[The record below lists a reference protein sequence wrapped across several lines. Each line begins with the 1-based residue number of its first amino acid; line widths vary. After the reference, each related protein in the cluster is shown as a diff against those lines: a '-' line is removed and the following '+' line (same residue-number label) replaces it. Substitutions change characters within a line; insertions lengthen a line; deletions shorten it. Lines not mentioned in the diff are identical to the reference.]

1 MKSATGIQKYKVFW
15 LCDKCK
21 ESDRHRTADLFWECD
36 AADLCATCRSNT
48 DTDFESKPRYPLRKD
63 VWYWI
68 QAKNVKLV
76 RVMEEFRVYSVESI
90 TGVGLY

>member
-21 ESDRHRTADLFWECD
+21 ERGRHETADLFWECD
-36 AADLCATCRSNT
+36 TVDLCATCRSNT
-48 DTDFESKPRYPLRKD
+48 DADFESKPQHPLRKD

-90 TGVGLY
+90 TGIGLY